1 MPGNGSGSLDVMRL
15 IHFRHETSPGIRFGV
30 LQDDEVLDATAMLPD
45 PDPDL
50 PDLGFTS
57 RFDLDGPVLPALSAQ
72 LETLRSVPLDQVS
85 LLAPVPRP
93 GKVICIGLNY
103 ADHAEESGM
112 DPPESP
118 LVFSKFSSNVV
129 GPGATVPLPS
139 GDSETDYEAEL
150 VVVIGRRGWRVDEDR
165 GMDHVLGYTCAND
178 LSARAFQFADGQ
190 WQRGKSCEGFCPL
203 GPFIATTDDV
213 PDPHDLGIRLRLNGT
228 TVQES
233 WTSQLIF
240 KVPELIAHLSGFVAL
255 EPGDVIL
262 TGTPPGVGFARKPPI
277 RLAPG
282 DHMTVEVDRLGSLK
296 TLMG

>member
-1 MPGNGSGSLDVMRL
+1 MKIVQFRL
-15 IHFRHETSPGIRFGV
+15 ADSPVVRIGLIEDECIR
-30 LQDDEVLDATAMLPD
+30 DATSLLPD
-45 PDPDL
+45 PDPSAV
-50 PDLGFTS
+50 DLGLS
-57 RFDLDGPVLPALSAQ
+57 DRLRIDGPFLPRVQDEIDRCPEIGLAD
-72 LETLRSVPLDQVS
+72 VH

-112 DPPESP
+112 EPPESP

-129 GPGATVPLPS
+129 GPGATVPMPN
-139 GDSETDYEAEL
+139 GESETDYEAEL
-150 VVVIGRRGWRVDEDR
+150 AVVIGRRAWRVDR
-165 GMDHVLGYTCAND
+165 SQAMDHVLGYTCAND

-203 GPFIATTDDV
+203 GPFIATKDEV
-213 PDPHDLGIRLRLNGT
+213 ADPHDLGIRLRLNGT

-240 KVPELIAHLSGFVAL
+240 DVPTLVSHLSDFVSL
-255 EPGDVIL
+255 DPGDVIL
-262 TGTPPGVGFARKPPI
+262 TGTPPGVGFARKPTI

-282 DHMTVEVDRLGSLK
+282 DHMTVEIDKLGSLK
-296 TLMG
+296 TIMG

>member
-1 MPGNGSGSLDVMRL
+1 MKIVQ
-15 IHFRHETSPGIRFGV
+15 FRHGDSRVIRIGLIETDCIR
-30 LQDDEVLDATAMLPD
+30 DATSLLPE
-45 PDPDL
+45 PDASAV
-50 PDLGFTS
+50 DLGIAD
-57 RFDLDGPVLPALSAQ
+57 RFAIDGRFLNRLSDDIDGCPEIDPAD
-72 LETLRSVPLDQVS
+72 VH

-112 DPPESP
+112 EPPETP

-129 GPGATVPLPS
+129 GPGATVPLPA
-139 GDSETDYEAEL
+139 GESETDYEAEL
-150 VVVIGRRGWRVDEDR
+150 AVVIGRRAWRIDASQA
-165 GMDHVLGYTCAND
+165 MNHVLGYTCAND

-203 GPFIATTDDV
+203 GPFIATKDEV
-213 PDPHDLGIRLRLNGT
+213 EDPHDLGIRLRLNGT

-240 KVPELIAHLSGFVAL
+240 DVPTLVAHLSGFVSL

-282 DHMTVEVDRLGSLK
+282 DHMTVEIDKLGSLK
-296 TLMG
+296 TKMG

>member
-1 MPGNGSGSLDVMRL
+1 MKIVQ
-15 IHFRHETSPGIRFGV
+15 FRHGDSPVIRIGM
-30 LQDDEVLDATAMLPD
+30 LEDACIRDATSLLPK
-45 PDPDL
+45 PDASTADWGL
-50 PDLGFTS
+50 S
-57 RFDLDGPVLPALSAQ
+57 ARFEIDGPFLTRVRDEIDQCP
-72 LETLRSVPLDQVS
+72 ETELADAH

-103 ADHAEESGM
+103 ADHARESGM
-112 DPPESP
+112 EPPSSP

-129 GPGATVPLPS
+129 GPGATVPMPC
-139 GDSETDYEAEL
+139 GESETDYEAEL
-150 VVVIGRRGWRVDEDR
+150 AVVIGRRAWRIDR
-165 GMDHVLGYTCAND
+165 SEAMDHVLGYTCAND

-203 GPFIATTDDV
+203 GPFIATKDEV
-213 PDPHDLGIRLRLNGT
+213 ADPHDLGIRLRLNGT

-240 KVPELIAHLSGFVAL
+240 DVPTLVTHLSDFVSL
-255 EPGDVIL
+255 DPGDVIL

-282 DHMTVEVDRLGSLK
+282 DHMTVEIDKLGSLK
-296 TLMG
+296 TKMGDEDGAR

>member
-1 MPGNGSGSLDVMRL
+1 MRL
-15 IHFRHETSPGIRFGV
+15 IHFRTADSRALRPGV
-30 LQDDEVLDATAMLPD
+30 LQGERVIDTSEALPPSD
-45 PDPDL
+45 PGS
-50 PDLGFTS
+50 PDLGFS
-57 RFDLDGPVLPALSAQ
+57 DRFDLDASFLRELPGRLPSLPDHAL
-72 LETLRSVPLDQVS
+72 EDVT

-103 ADHAEESGM
+103 ADHAQESGM

-129 GPGATVPLPS
+129 GPGTTVPLPA
-139 GDSETDYEAEL
+139 GESETDYEAEL
-150 VVVIGRRGWRVDEDR
+150 AVVIGRRAWRVDR
-165 GMDHVLGYTCAND
+165 SRAMDHVLGYTCAND

-203 GPFIATTDDV
+203 GPFIATTDEV
-213 PDPHDLGIRLRLNGT
+213 PDPHDLGIRLRLNGET
-228 TVQES
+228 MQSS

-240 KVPELIAHLSGFVAL
+240 RIPELIEHLSGFVAL

-282 DHMTVEVDRLGSLK
+282 DHMTVEIDKLGSLG
-296 TLMG
+296 TSMG

>member
-1 MPGNGSGSLDVMRL
+1 MRL
-15 IHFRHETSPGIRFGV
+15 IHFCTAGSSGLRPGV
-30 LQDDEVLDATAMLPD
+30 LQGDRVIETSEALPPPD
-45 PDPDL
+45 PGSPDF
-50 PDLGFTS
+50 GFGH
-57 RFDLDGPVLPALSAQ
+57 RFDLDAPFLRELSGRLPSLPEHT
-72 LETLRSVPLDQVS
+72 LEDVT

-112 DPPESP
+112 DPPSSP

-129 GPGATVPLPS
+129 GPGTTVPLPA
-139 GDSETDYEAEL
+139 GESETDYEAEL
-150 VVVIGRRGWRVDEDR
+150 AVVIGRRAWRVDR
-165 GMDHVLGYTCAND
+165 SQAMDHVLGYTCAND

-203 GPFIATTDDV
+203 GPFIATTDEV
-213 PDPHDLGIRLRLNGT
+213 PDPHDLGIRLRLNGET
-228 TVQES
+228 MQSS

-240 KVPELIAHLSGFVAL
+240 RIPELIEHLSGFVAL
-255 EPGDVIL
+255 EPGDVVL
-262 TGTPPGVGFARKPPI
+262 TGTPPGVGFARKPPV

-282 DHMTVEVDRLGSLK
+282 DHMTVEIDKLGSLR